1 MSNDINAL
9 RSTLFETLQ
18 QLKDGSLDLDRAKAI
33 NETAQVII
41 NTAKAEVDYM
51 KETGANT
58 TTDFIPQQA
67 ARPTLPP
74 PANGSTTTATGT
86 KTVQPIPGGSVTTH
100 KLR

>member
-18 QLKDGSLDLDRAKAI
+18 ELKEGKMDLDRAKVI
-33 NETAQVII
+33 NDTAQTII

-51 KETGANT
+51 RVTGASSGT
-58 TTDFIPQQA
+58 EFIPVA
-67 ARPTLPP
+67 ARAPALPP
-74 PANGSTTTATGT
+74 GNQMPTATGT
-86 KTVQPIPGGSVTTH
+86 KVVNGNVTTH